1 MEDCLSDT
9 MLVDHGRKA
18 DWQSWVGVSNTDQ
31 HRSLSPWQSART
43 LIGCR
48 GTWLSLPRWSKAA
61 RCLHEGSGWT
71 RGQHT
76 YQIHGLYPAWG
87 EEMLREITEWV
98 FKMIAPGLAWGAEL
112 TWNLRVT
119 KPSLRGDRNG
129 NQWPIRETPWIGRT
143 LWLNR
148 CGVREGTSHR
158 LTPTVTPAPGGDSDR
173 RHLHLYGK
181 HDDSTCATGWLLNLL
196 FLVNFEVEV

>member
-1 MEDCLSDT
+1 MAEPGFELRLSGPRVHYYNHFAPVSSIGAKFNSSLYPTLAGTGLSHRRCSNHVCQMEDCLSDT

-87 EEMLREITEWV
+87 EEMLREITE
-98 FKMIAPGLAWGAEL
+98 
-112 TWNLRVT
+112 
-119 KPSLRGDRNG
+119 
-129 NQWPIRETPWIGRT
+129 
-143 LWLNR
+143 
-148 CGVREGTSHR
+148 
-158 LTPTVTPAPGGDSDR
+158 
-173 RHLHLYGK
+173 
-181 HDDSTCATGWLLNLL
+181 
-196 FLVNFEVEV
+196 